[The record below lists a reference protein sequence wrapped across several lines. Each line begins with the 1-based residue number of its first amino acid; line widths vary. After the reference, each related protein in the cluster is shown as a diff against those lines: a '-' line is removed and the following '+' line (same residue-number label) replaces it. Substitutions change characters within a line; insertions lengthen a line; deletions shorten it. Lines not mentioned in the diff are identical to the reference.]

1 MSNMF
6 HGCSSLVTLDLSN
19 FDASNVTAMK
29 FMFNSC
35 TNLTGLDLSSFD
47 TSKITNMVAMFDGCV
62 SLTDLDLSNFDT
74 SKVTKTGSPYGM
86 FYGCSNLKTIYV
98 SDLWNMSSVT
108 ASSNMFM
115 NCKSLTGT
123 VPFDSTKTDASMA
136 NYTTG
141 YLTYKKNT
149 N

>member
-1 MSNMF
+1 
-6 HGCSSLVTLDLSN
+6 
-19 FDASNVTAMK
+19 
-29 FMFNSC
+29 MFNRCSR
-35 TNLTGLDLSSFD
+35 LT
-47 TSKITNMVAMFDGCV
+47 
-62 SLTDLDLSNFDT
+62 
-74 SKVTKTGSPYGM
+74 
-86 FYGCSNLKTIYV
+86 TIYV

-136 NYTTG
+136 NYTNG

>member
-1 MSNMF
+1 MYSMFSNL
-6 HGCSSLVTLDLSN
+6 SISKLDLSN
-19 FDASNVTAMK
+19 FDTSNVTDMAS
-29 FMFNSC
+29 MFYGC
-35 TNLTGLDLSSFD
+35 KNLTQ
-47 TSKITNMVAMFDGCV
+47 
-62 SLTDLDLSNFDT
+62 LDLSNFDT
-74 SKVTKTGSPYGM
+74 SKVTKTGSPSGM

-108 ASSNMFM
+108 ASSHMFM
-115 NCKSLTGT
+115 NCKSLTGA
-123 VPFDSTKTDASMA
+123 VPFDSTKTDVSMA